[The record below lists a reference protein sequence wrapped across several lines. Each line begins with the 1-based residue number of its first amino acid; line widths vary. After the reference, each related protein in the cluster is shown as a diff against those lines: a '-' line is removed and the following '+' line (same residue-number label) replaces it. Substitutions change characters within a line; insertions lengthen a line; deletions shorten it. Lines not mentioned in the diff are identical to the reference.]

1 MNEIDTSFSVII
13 EKTAQKQLQSIPRS
27 DAIKV
32 LVKIDELRGD
42 PMPRGCKKLS
52 VPMSSFRVRSG
63 NYRIIYQVNFQDRVV
78 RIQDVGDRKN
88 VYKQMQRSK

>member
-1 MNEIDTSFSVII
+1 MNEHELPFSVII

-32 LVKIDELRGD
+32 LVKIDVLRAD

-52 VPMSSFRVRSG
+52 VPMSSFRVLSG
-63 NYRIIYQVNFQDRVV
+63 NYRIIYKIDFKDRVV
-78 RIQDVGDRKN
+78 IIRDVGHRKS